1 MTVAEDGSGDYT
13 SISKAVE
20 SVPKKSETGFVLHV
34 REGKYVENVVMD
46 KSKWNVMMYGDGK
59 DKAIVSGSLNFVDCT
74 PTFSTATFGMS

>member
-13 SISKAVE
+13 SISKAVG

-46 KSKWNVMMYGDGK
+46 EQVECDDVWGW
-59 DKAIVSGSLNFVDCT
+59 
-74 PTFSTATFGMS
+74 

>member
-20 SVPKKSETGFVLHV
+20 AVPKKSETGFVLHV

-46 KSKWNVMMYGDGK
+46 EQVECDDVWGW
-59 DKAIVSGSLNFVDCT
+59 
-74 PTFSTATFGMS
+74 